1 MPTPHRPSI
10 AVLRT
15 LRKLGAD
22 IRNARLRRRL
32 PMEIVARRALT
43 SRSTL
48 QRIESGDPGVG
59 MGIHASVLQA
69 LGLLDGVG
77 RLADLTVDVVGQ
89 ALAESEL
96 PQRARLRSSSSLGAD
111 E

>member
-1 MPTPHRPSI
+1 
-10 AVLRT
+10 
-15 LRKLGAD
+15 
-22 IRNARLRRRL
+22 
-32 PMEIVARRALT
+32 MEIVARRALT